1 MSEPYPPSQTV
12 DRGDGRPASP
22 PTVSVLIVSYNTG
35 AQRLSRCL
43 AALSAQ
49 SFEDFEIILL
59 DNGSDDGSVAA
70 QSLPDNAVVVEAGEN
85 LGFAGGMNRAAQSAS
100 GKWIALLNPDTMV
113 RPDWLQKL
121 MAATE
126 RHPGVKLFGSV
137 QIDMADRDRLDGL
150 GDVYH
155 ASGIAYRGGYGA
167 STALIPVRDEEIF
180 APSGA
185 ACLYDAALFRK
196 LGGFEERFF
205 CYNEDVDFG
214 FRARLMDE
222 RAVLVHDATILHEGS
237 GVTGRR
243 SGFTVYHGTRNR
255 IWTFIR
261 CVPAPLI
268 WLMFPVHV
276 LANLLF
282 LVRALPL
289 GVAGPYWRGMIDG
302 FFKAESAWA
311 ARGKLQESRIMSWRA
326 IAGMMTFSLGKLL
339 MRAPDTR
346 SLPVDED

>member
-1 MSEPYPPSQTV
+1 VS
-12 DRGDGRPASP
+12 

-43 AALSAQ
+43 AALSSQ
-49 SFEDFEIILL
+49 TFRDFEIILL
-59 DNGSDDGSVAA
+59 DNGSEDGSVAA
-70 QSLPDNAVVVEAGEN
+70 QSLPDNVTVVATGEN
-85 LGFAGGMNRAAQSAS
+85 LGFAGGMNRTAQSAK
-100 GKWIALLNPDTMV
+100 GKWLALLNPDTMV
-113 RPDWLQKL
+113 RPDWLEKL

-167 STALIPVRDEEIF
+167 SAALIPMQDEEIF
-180 APSGA
+180 APCA
-185 ACLYDAALFRK
+185 AASLYDAALFQD
-196 LGGFEERFF
+196 LGGFEESFF

-237 GVTGRR
+237 GITGRR
-243 SGFTVYHGTRNR
+243 SAFTVYHGTRNR

-261 CVPAPLI
+261 CMPTPLI
-268 WLMFPVHV
+268 WLMFPIHV
-276 LANLLF
+276 LANVFF
-282 LVRALPL
+282 LARAVPL
-289 GVAGPYWRGMIDG
+289 GVAGAYWRGMMDG
-302 FFKAESAWA
+302 FFKAQDAWA
-311 ARGKLQESRIMSWRA
+311 ARKKLQESRIMSWRA
-326 IAGMMTFSLGKLL
+326 IAKMMTFSLGKLL
-339 MRAPDTR
+339 TRAPDTR
-346 SLPVDED
+346 TLPVDED